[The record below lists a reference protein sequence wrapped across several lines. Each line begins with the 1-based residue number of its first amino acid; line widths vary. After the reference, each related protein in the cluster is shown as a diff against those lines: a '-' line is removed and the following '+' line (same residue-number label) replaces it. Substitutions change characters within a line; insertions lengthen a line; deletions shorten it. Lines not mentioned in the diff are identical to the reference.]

1 MSNIISKIKATK
13 VTEQNTYESEI
24 MDIGVNS
31 DNVAILDSNNKFS
44 LTQLYNYL
52 KNFFNSQIFSWYGE
66 NTPPTSIRNNLIDFY
81 QIEEQNN

>member
-1 MSNIISKIKATK
+1 MSNIISKVKATK
-13 VTEQNTYESEI
+13 VTGQDTYESEI

-31 DNVAILDSNNKFS
+31 DNVAISDSNNKFS

-52 KNFFNSQIFSWYGE
+52 KSFFNSQIFSWYGE
-66 NTPPTSIRNNLIDFY
+66 NIPNSIRNNLIDFY